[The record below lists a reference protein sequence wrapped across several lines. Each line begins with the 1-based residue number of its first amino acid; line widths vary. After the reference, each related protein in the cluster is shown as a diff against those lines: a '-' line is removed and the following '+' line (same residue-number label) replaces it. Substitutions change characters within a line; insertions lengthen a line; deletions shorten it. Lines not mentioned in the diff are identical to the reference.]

1 MNTNNNPSAIVG
13 VWESVN
19 LNPTVIIT
27 HNCNGKYWIII
38 LHMNEHSKQASPAI
52 FEVEQ
57 DEIGIFISPTKK
69 RIEIKYDSLSDTLSL
84 SNLGD
89 YMRN

>member
-38 LHMNEHSKQASPAI
+38 LYMNEHSKQASPAI

-57 DEIGIFISPTKK
+57 DEMGIFISPTKK

-84 SNLGD
+84 SNFGD

>member
-1 MNTNNNPSAIVG
+1 MNTNINPDAIVG
-13 VWESVN
+13 VWESIN
-19 LNPTVIIT
+19 LHPAVIIT
-27 HNCNGKYWIII
+27 HNQNDKYWIII

-57 DEIGIFISPTKK
+57 DEMGIFISSTKK

-84 SNLGD
+84 SNFGD
-89 YMRN
+89 YIRN

>member
-1 MNTNNNPSAIVG
+1 MNTNINPDAIVG
-13 VWESVN
+13 LWESVN

-38 LHMNEHSKQASPAI
+38 LHMNEHNKQASPAI

-57 DEIGIFISPTKK
+57 DEMGIFISSTKK

-84 SNLGD
+84 SNFGD

>member
-1 MNTNNNPSAIVG
+1 MNTNNNPAAIVG

-27 HNCNGKYWIII
+27 HNCNGKYWIIF

-57 DEIGIFISPTKK
+57 DKIGIFISSTKK

-84 SNLGD
+84 SNFGD

>member
-1 MNTNNNPSAIVG
+1 MNTNNNSDVIVG
-13 VWESVN
+13 IWESIN
-19 LNPTVIIT
+19 LHPTVIIT
-27 HNCNGKYWIII
+27 HNRNDKYWIII

-57 DEIGIFISPTKK
+57 DEMGIFISSTKK

-84 SNLGD
+84 SNFGD
-89 YMRN
+89 YIRN

>member
-1 MNTNNNPSAIVG
+1 MITNINPDAIVG
-13 VWESVN
+13 LWESVN

-27 HNCNGKYWIII
+27 HNCNDKYWIII

-57 DEIGIFISPTKK
+57 DEIGIFISPIKK
-69 RIEIKYDSLSDTLSL
+69 RIVIKYDSLSDTLSL
-84 SNLGD
+84 SNFGD

>member
-1 MNTNNNPSAIVG
+1 
-13 VWESVN
+13 
-19 LNPTVIIT
+19 
-27 HNCNGKYWIII
+27 
-38 LHMNEHSKQASPAI
+38 MNEHSKQASPAI

-57 DEIGIFISPTKK
+57 DEMGIFISSTKK

-84 SNLGD
+84 SNFGD